1 MPRKVSSADTVV
13 QRSLALPH
21 LSPFM
26 SLWLLTKLVFFA
38 FSAAVRV
45 KLKRY
50 SDREGG
56 TQLICSYWLYCTMQ
70 HAFTAKRCEKCLAKF
85 LKCLKTCSRANSF
98 ILQDT
103 HTQYEA
109 QLREEKWKGRWTMLS
124 IKRNR
129 IRCIFHKPLF
139 SGALLRLYALNQKD
153 KFSTSF
159 GIRITAH
166 IVSIVRTWVYLPFI
180 KQWKCGYTGFI
191 NQYPQFH
198 LT

>member
-56 TQLICSYWLYCTMQ
+56 TQLICSYCLYCTMQ

-85 LKCLKTCSRANSF
+85 LKCLKTCSWANSF
-98 ILQDT
+98 ILKDT
-103 HTQYEA
+103 HSMKHSYV
-109 QLREEKWKGRWTMLS
+109 
-124 IKRNR
+124 KRNEKEGEQCWASKE
-129 IRCIFHKPLF
+129 IE
-139 SGALLRLYALNQKD
+139 SGV
-153 KFSTSF
+153 FSTNLYSQGLF
-159 GIRITAH
+159 
-166 IVSIVRTWVYLPFI
+166 W
-180 KQWKCGYTGFI
+180 GFT
-191 NQYPQFH
+191 
-198 LT
+198 L